1 MEGPGIS
8 RLGPGFTMA
17 YAKAG
22 AVVVFI
28 SRTIRL
34 VTRFDGNQKS
44 YVFNL
49 FDLVLLCHTWVSRG
63 TGFGRHGQG

>member
-34 VTRFDGNQKS
+34 VAQFDGNQKS

-49 FDLVLLCHTWVSRG
+49 FDLVLLCHAWVSRG
-63 TGFGRHGQG
+63 TGFRHHGQG